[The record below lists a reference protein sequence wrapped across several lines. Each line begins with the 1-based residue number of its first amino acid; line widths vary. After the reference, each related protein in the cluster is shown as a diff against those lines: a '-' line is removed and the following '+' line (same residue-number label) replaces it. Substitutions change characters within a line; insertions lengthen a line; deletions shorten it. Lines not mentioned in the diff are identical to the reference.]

1 VLKQRIITALIL
13 APIVVGGLFFLPPL
27 GFAIFTG
34 VLLTLGAW
42 EWANLSGASG
52 AVMRVV
58 YALAIATILGLSIVF
73 SIADYVMPILWL
85 VTAWWLFSLFLII
98 QYPSATALWRPPAVR
113 LLMGLPVLVGAWLGL
128 NYLRTGDFSLGRL
141 DNNLLLILFGFCV
154 VWIAD
159 IGAYFAGRAWGK
171 RKLAPRVSPGKSWAG
186 VYGGLVAAL
195 SLGLIVAWL
204 AQCTLAETLALLV
217 VSGITALI
225 SVLGDL
231 YESMLKRFR
240 GVKDSSQLLPGHGGI
255 LDRVDSLTAAL
266 PVFALQLTLAGWLAP
281 AAIG

>member
-1 VLKQRIITALIL
+1 MLKQRIITAVIL

-27 GFAIFTG
+27 GFALFTG
-34 VLLTLGAW
+34 LLLTLGAW
-42 EWANLSGASG
+42 EWANLAGFSGG
-52 AVMRVV
+52 AERLG
-58 YALAIATILGLSIVF
+58 YALAIALVLALSLVF
-73 SIADYVMPILWL
+73 DVADYIVPILWL
-85 VTAWWLFSLFLII
+85 VAAWWLLTLYLVAR
-98 QYPSATALWRPPAVR
+98 YPAGTDLWRPAVVR

-128 NYLRTGDFSLGRL
+128 NYLRTGEFSLGL
-141 DNNLLLILFGFCV
+141 MDNNLLLILFAFCI

-186 VYGGLVAAL
+186 VYGGLAAAL
-195 SLGLIVAWL
+195 SLALLVAWL
-204 AQCTLAETLALLV
+204 VECTLGETVVLLV
-217 VSGITALI
+217 ISGVTAFVSV
-225 SVLGDL
+225 SGDL

-266 PVFALQLTLAGWLAP
+266 PVFALQLTLAGWLVP
-281 AAIG
+281 ASGG

>member
-1 VLKQRIITALIL
+1 MLKQRIITALIL

-27 GFAIFTG
+27 GFAVFTG
-34 VLLTLGAW
+34 ILVTLGAW
-42 EWANLSGASG
+42 EWANLSGASSG
-52 AVMRVV
+52 AKRVG
-58 YALAIATILGLSIVF
+58 YAIAIAVILGLSIVF
-73 SIADYVMPILWL
+73 SIAQYVMPILWL
-85 VTAWWLFSLFLII
+85 VLVWWLFTLVLII
-98 QYPSATALWRPPAVR
+98 QYPGGSSLWRPPLVR
-113 LLMGLPVLVGAWLGL
+113 LLMGIPVLVGAWLGL
-128 NYLRTGDFSLGRL
+128 NYLRSGELSLGRM

-186 VYGGLVAAL
+186 VYGGLAAAL
-195 SLGLIVAWL
+195 FLGLVVAWL
-204 AQCTLAETLALLV
+204 AQCTVPETIILLV
-217 VSGITALI
+217 ISGITAFV

-255 LDRVDSLTAAL
+255 LDRIDSLTAAL
-266 PVFALQLTLAGWLAP
+266 PVFALLLTLAGWLTP